1 MYVCDT
7 CIQVIV
13 KNLSTGTRVVLKSHY
28 GYEVTHSSITL
39 IVSLVECHI
48 SNLRVLNPRLNQ
60 IYSV

>member
-1 MYVCDT
+1 M
-7 CIQVIV
+7 

-48 SNLRVLNPRLNQ
+48 SNLRVLKPRLNQ

>member
-28 GYEVTHSSITL
+28 GYEVTHSGITL
-39 IVSLVECHI
+39 IVSLVESHI
-48 SNLRVLNPRLNQ
+48 PNLRVLNQRLNL
-60 IYSV
+60 IY